1 MTPDQFRRL
10 ALSFAGCEEHAHH
23 HHPDF
28 RVQGKIFA
36 TLGYPDETR
45 AMVIL
50 TPEQQAE
57 FLHDS
62 PEVFS
67 PAAGAWGRNGS
78 TTICLP
84 KAKKAIL
91 QPAVQGRLAEGD
103 RLCRR
108 RKRRSQPRAKPS
120 RGNAILMRCPVC
132 LRRS

>member
-10 ALSFAGCEEHAHH
+10 ALSFGAVEEHAHH

-28 RVQGKIFA
+28 RVNGKIFA

-57 FLHDS
+57 FIHDY
-62 PEVFS
+62 PEVFA

-78 TTICLP
+78 TTICLR
-84 KAKKAIL
+84 KATKAAL
-91 QPAVQGRLAEGD
+91 QPAVQGAWQ
-103 RLCRR
+103 
-108 RKRRSQPRAKPS
+108 KAVSAAAAKKKKKPTPR
-120 RGNAILMRCPVC
+120 
-132 LRRS
+132 

>member
-10 ALSFAGCEEHAHH
+10 ALSFAGAEEHAHH

-28 RVQGKIFA
+28 RVDGKIFA
-36 TLGYPDETR
+36 TLGYPDQSR
-45 AMVIL
+45 AMAIL

-57 FLHDS
+57 FLHDY
-62 PEVFS
+62 PEVFA

-91 QPAVQGRLAEGD
+91 QPAVQAAWQ
-103 RLCRR
+103 
-108 RKRRSQPRAKPS
+108 KAVSAAAAKKKKKPTS
-120 RGNAILMRCPVC
+120 R
-132 LRRS
+132 

>member
-1 MTPDQFRRL
+1 MTADQFRRL
-10 ALSFAGCEEHAHH
+10 VTSFTGSEEHAHH

-57 FLHDS
+57 FIHDF

-67 PAAGAWGRNGS
+67 AAAGAWGRMGS
-78 TTICLP
+78 TSIFLP
-84 KAKKAIL
+84 KAKKVVL
-91 QPAVQGRLAEGD
+91 RPAVHAAWQKAMASAAAKKKKPA
-103 RLCRR
+103 RR
-108 RKRRSQPRAKPS
+108 
-120 RGNAILMRCPVC
+120 
-132 LRRS
+132 

>member
-10 ALSFAGCEEHAHH
+10 ALSFDGVEEHAHH

-28 RVQGKIFA
+28 RVSGKIFA

-57 FLHDS
+57 FLHDY
-62 PEVFS
+62 PEVFA
-67 PAAGAWGRNGS
+67 PAAGAWGRDGS
-78 TTICLP
+78 TTIALP
-84 KAKKAIL
+84 KATEDH
-91 QPAVQGRLAEGD
+91 PATRGARRLAKG

-108 RKRRSQPRAKPS
+108 REEKEEANFALSPFGAM
-120 RGNAILMRCPVC
+120 LY
-132 LRRS
+132 

>member
-10 ALSFAGCEEHAHH
+10 ALSFDAVEERTHH

-28 RVQGKIFA
+28 RVSGKIFSS
-36 TLGYPDETR
+36 LGYPDETR

-57 FLHDS
+57 FIHDY
-62 PEVFS
+62 PEVFA

-84 KAKKAIL
+84 KATKAIL
-91 QPAVQGRLAEGD
+91 QPAVQGAWQKALVAA
-103 RLCRR
+103 
-108 RKRRSQPRAKPS
+108 SAAKKKKPV
-120 RGNAILMRCPVC
+120 RC
-132 LRRS
+132 